1 MNSTANK
8 SSNEL
13 LLEACRT
20 LLCCYVSISQQA
32 ATHSHMPMYLP
43 QDTAGLVCTV
53 VELLRYVTLRYVTS
67 CYVMSCH
74 VMSCHVMSYHDMSCY
89 VMSCYIVLCCAVL
102 CCVVLCCVVLCCVAL
117 LQNNCVHLILCSET
131 SVSRCIL
138 MSTNLA
144 TGALICLAV
153 VDIPFHIGRV
163 VPGFYLL
170 NWCPCSELQCR
181 LQPQLPTSVCG
192 LSQQRMSF
200 AGMIHQVGLTPNH
213 ACNGADFDWSILCCH
228 Y

>member
-20 LLCCYVSISQQA
+20 LPCCQVSISQQA
-32 ATHSHMPMYLP
+32 ATHSHMPMCLP

-53 VELLRYVTLRYVTS
+53 VELLRYVTLRHVTS
-67 CYVMSCH
+67 R
-74 VMSCHVMSYHDMSCY
+74 HVMSYHD
-89 VMSCYIVLCCAVL
+89 VL
-102 CCVVLCCVVLCCVAL
+102 CCVVLCCVVLCCVVSK
-117 LQNNCVHLILCSET
+117 QSCT
-131 SVSRCIL
+131 SDFVQRNLTVSRCIL

-200 AGMIHQVGLTPNH
+200 ARMIHQVGLTPNH

>member
-1 MNSTANK
+1 MLLCQYQSA
-8 SSNEL
+8 SSN
-13 LLEACRT
+13 
-20 LLCCYVSISQQA
+20 
-32 ATHSHMPMYLP
+32 P
-43 QDTAGLVCTV
+43 QPHANVFTAGYRWSSLHCSGI
-53 VELLRYVTLRYVTS
+53 VTLRYVTL
-67 CYVMSCH
+67 CHVMLCH

-89 VMSCYIVLCCAVL
+89 VMLYCVVLCCVVLCFVVL
-102 CCVVLCCVVLCCVAL
+102 CCVVLCCVVLCCVVL
-117 LQNNCVHLILCSET
+117 CCVVTKQLCT
-131 SVSRCIL
+131 SDFVQRNLTVSRCIL

-144 TGALICLAV
+144 TGALVCLAV

-213 ACNGADFDWSILCCH
+213 ACNGEDFDWSTLCCH